1 MTNKEIEI
9 LKNMKRNVLAD
20 SKEDKALDLAI
31 NALENPTEKLIC
43 EIRIDKET
51 MMKVVAKNVEKLR
64 QEIEAQFKFEGK
76 TNGDVIRALFS
87 NISIVNVF
95 GGDIWFKVDNSYL
108 QCSESWWNS
117 PYKEGEDE
125 QGDEEAQSASDAQ

>member
-31 NALENPTEKLIC
+31 NALENPTEIPIC

-51 MMKVVAKNVEKLR
+51 MVKVVAENVEKLR

-117 PYKEGEDE
+117 PYKGE
-125 QGDEEAQSASDAQ
+125 